1 MCPHSWNVSSLR
13 PRLRTTK
20 LAEYWGIARLALDQA
35 EDRPPSVIR
44 QAIPNDRFW
53 AKQLGA
59 ASPAVDP
66 SATLAVVISSPESG
80 RSKPRTTTPVAAQ
93 CIAVFTKDVPT
104 ALPVVGHRMRRRVQL
119 RAVNRI
125 HHVVDRVAV
134 VDLPF
139 DMHTKFRCPALG
151 QIDRIAFGGEG
162 IVVVVAAR
170 SAGELRHGWH
180 A

>member
-1 MCPHSWNVSSLR
+1 MCRHSRNVGSLQ

-80 RSKPRTTTPVAAQ
+80 RSKPRTRTPVAAQ

-104 ALPVVGHRMRRRVQL
+104 ALPVIGHRMRRCVQVG
-119 RAVNRI
+119 AVHRI
-125 HHVVDRVAV
+125 HHVVDHVAV
-134 VDLPF
+134 VDLRSTCTGSSDAAPS
-139 DMHTKFRCPALG
+139 A
-151 QIDRIAFGGEG
+151 DRPHCVWRRGDRRSRGGEVRG
-162 IVVVVAAR
+162 
-170 SAGELRHGWH
+170 
-180 A
+180 